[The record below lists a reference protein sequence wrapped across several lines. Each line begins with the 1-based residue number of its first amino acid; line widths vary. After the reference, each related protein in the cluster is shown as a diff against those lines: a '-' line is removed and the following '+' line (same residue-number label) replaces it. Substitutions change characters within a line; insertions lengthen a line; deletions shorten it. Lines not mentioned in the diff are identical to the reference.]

1 MPDSLH
7 LILLEVLVGGLII
20 CGIRAY
26 IMIKELHVWHDLEDE
41 EGVKV
46 WYVRK
51 SLVTAIE
58 AISGVMDRI
67 DRRDQQ
73 REKDD
78 ERRDK
83 VLIALTAAVE
93 RLANRIPE

>member
-1 MPDSLH
+1 MPENIH
-7 LILLEVLVGGLII
+7 LIVLEILLAGIAL

-67 DRRDQQ
+67 DRREQQ

-93 RLANRIPE
+93 RLASRVPE